1 MPSANFP
8 PPCRRDTGMSCC
20 DGIRLDDRT
29 LALLEH
35 VLVLCVASRQRLF
48 RSIEEFRGP
57 RPSPTKSLRRGG
69 WGAGG
74 AGATAAVRD
83 IEEGEPKAW
92 RPVFA
97 RLAELG
103 LFGVAVPEE
112 CGGAGGSIEDLSAM
126 VEEAAR
132 ALVPGPVATTAL
144 ATLVVSDPQLSEALA
159 AGERTAG
166 VALRSDVEFDATT
179 SRASGTV
186 PFVLGGVAD
195 GLLLVPAGDSW
206 LLVDATAEGVAVEP
220 LQASDFSRPLARA
233 VLTSAPASVLDAPA
247 DWVTDLTA
255 TVLSAEA
262 AGITRWTLDTAVAY
276 AKVRE
281 QFGKPIGSFQ
291 AIKHLCA
298 EMLCRTE
305 QVAVAAADA
314 ARAANDGDHRQL
326 SIAAAIAA
334 GVGIDAAKAN
344 AKDCIQVLGGI
355 GITWEHDAHLY
366 LRRAYG
372 IGQFLGGPA
381 RWLRRTAELTSAGV
395 RRDLSIDLS
404 DVADLRPEI
413 ADAVAGVASLPD
425 DKRQA
430 KLAEAGLLAPHW
442 PAPYGRG
449 AGPAEQLLIDQEMS
463 STGVIRPDLVI
474 GWWAAPTILEHGTP
488 EQVERFVPGTLSGD
502 IFWCQLFSEPE
513 AGSDLAS
520 LRTKAVRV
528 DGGWELTG
536 QKVWTSSAHKA
547 QWGVCLARTDPE
559 APKHKGITYFL
570 VDMGSPGIV
579 IRPLREITGD
589 ALFNEV
595 FLDSVFVP
603 DEMVVGTVNDGWRLA
618 RTTLANER
626 VAMAAGTALG
636 NPMEE
641 LLAEAAEINLD
652 VAQQD
657 RLARLI
663 ITAQVGSLLDQRIA
677 QLAVGGQDPGA
688 QSSVRKLIG
697 VGYRQALAEFRMDL
711 SEGSGIAFDKRVKD
725 FLNTRCLTIAGGTEQ
740 ILLTLAGERLLGLP
754 R

>member
-1 MPSANFP
+1 MATTITDEQFAA
-8 PPCRRDTGMSCC
+8 RELVRDW
-20 DGIRLDDRT
+20 
-29 LALLEH
+29 A
-35 VLVLCVASRQRLF
+35 
-48 RSIEEFRGP
+48 
-57 RPSPTKSLRRGG
+57 
-69 WGAGG
+69 AGS
-74 AGATAAVRD
+74 GATEAVRD
-83 IEEGEPKAW
+83 IEQGEPKAW
-92 RPVFA
+92 RPVFDG
-97 RLAELG
+97 LAGLG
-103 LFGVAVPEE
+103 LFGVAVPED

-126 VEEAAR
+126 VEEAAK
-132 ALVPGPVATTAL
+132 ALVPGPVVTTAL
-144 ATLVVSDPQLSEALA
+144 ATLVVSDPQLRAALA
-159 AGERTAG
+159 SGERTAG
-166 VALRSDVEFDATT
+166 VALDGDVEFDATT

-186 PFVLGGVAD
+186 PWVLGGVAE
-195 GLLLVPAGDSW
+195 GPLLVPAGGKW
-206 LLVDATAEGVAVEP
+206 LVVDAAAEGVAVEP
-220 LQASDFSRPLARA
+220 LHATDFSRPLAR
-233 VLTSAPASVLDAPA
+233 VRLTTAPASVLETDA
-247 DWVTDLTA
+247 DQVQDLAA
-255 TVLSAEA
+255 TLLSAEA
-262 AGITRWTLDTAVAY
+262 AGITRWALDTAVAY

-298 EMLCRTE
+298 EMLCRAE

-314 ARAANDGDHRQL
+314 ARAAVDGDRRQL

-334 GVGIDAAKAN
+334 GIGIEAARAN

-381 RWLRRTAELTSAGV
+381 RWLRRTAELTQAGV

-404 DVADLRPEI
+404 EVADLRPQI
-413 ADAVAGVASLPD
+413 ADAVAGVAALPD
-425 DKRQA
+425 GKRQA
-430 KLAEAGLLAPHW
+430 ALADARLQAPHW

-449 AGPAEQLLIDQEMS
+449 AGPAEQLLIDQELAS
-463 STGVIRPDLVI
+463 ADVARPDLVI
-474 GWWAAPTILEHGTP
+474 GWWAAPTILEHGTR
-488 EQVERFVPGTLSGD
+488 EQVERFVPGTLSGE

-547 QWGVCLARTDPE
+547 QWGVCLARTDPD

-570 VDMGSPGIV
+570 IDMSLPGIL

-595 FLDSVFVP
+595 FLDGVFVP

-641 LLAEAAEINLD
+641 LLASVAKLDLD

-663 ITAQVGSLLDQRIA
+663 ITTQVGSLLDQRIA

-697 VGYRQALAEFRMDL
+697 VRYRQALAEFRMDL
-711 SEGSGIAFDKRVKD
+711 ADGAGIVEDKIVHD

-740 ILLTLAGERLLGLP
+740 ILLTLAAERLLGLP

>member
-1 MPSANFP
+1 MPTTITDEQFAA
-8 PPCRRDTGMSCC
+8 RELVRDWAATS
-20 DGIRLDDRT
+20 
-29 LALLEH
+29 
-35 VLVLCVASRQRLF
+35 
-48 RSIEEFRGP
+48 
-57 RPSPTKSLRRGG
+57 
-69 WGAGG
+69 
-74 AGATAAVRD
+74 GATAAVRA
-83 IEEGEPKAW
+83 IEQGEPDAW
-92 RPVFA
+92 RPVFGG
-97 RLAELG
+97 LTDLG
-103 LFGVAVPEE
+103 LFGVAVPED
-112 CGGAGGSIEDLSAM
+112 CGGAGGSIEDLCAM
-126 VEEAAR
+126 VDEAAK
-132 ALVPGPVATTAL
+132 ALVPGPVAPSAL
-144 ATLVVSDPQLSEALA
+144 ATLVVTDPELRAALA

-166 VALRSDVEFDATT
+166 VALDADVEFNGAT
-179 SRASGTV
+179 SRASGTARW
-186 PFVLGGVAD
+186 VLGAVAD
-195 GLLLVPAGDSW
+195 ALLLVPAGKKW
-206 LLVDATAEGVAVEP
+206 LLIDAGADGVAVEP
-220 LQASDFSRPLARA
+220 LSATDFSRPLSQV
-233 VLTSAPASVLDAPA
+233 VLTSAPATELDSTVA
-247 DWVTDLTA
+247 DRVENLA
-255 TVLSAEA
+255 VTVLSAEA
-262 AGITRWTLDTAVAY
+262 AGIARWALDTAVAY

-298 EMLCRTE
+298 EMLCRAE

-314 ARAANDGDHRQL
+314 ARAAGDDDDRQL

-334 GVGIDAAKAN
+334 GIAIDAVKAN
-344 AKDCIQVLGGI
+344 VKDCIQVLGGI

-381 RWLRRTAELTSAGV
+381 RWLRRTAELTQAGE
-395 RRDLSIDLS
+395 RRRLSIDLS
-404 DVADLRPEI
+404 EVADLRPQI
-413 ADAVAGVASLPD
+413 AEAIAGIAALPAE
-425 DKRQA
+425 KRQA
-430 KLAEAGLLAPHW
+430 ALAEAGLLAPHW

-463 STGVIRPDLVI
+463 SAGVPRPDLVI

-488 EQVERFVPGTLSGD
+488 EQVERFVPATLRGE
-502 IFWCQLFSEPE
+502 IFWCQLFSEPG

-547 QWGVCLARTDPE
+547 QWGVCLGRTDPD

-570 VDMGSPGIV
+570 IDMSSPGIL

-595 FLDSVFVP
+595 FLDGVFVP

-626 VAMAAGTALG
+626 IAMAQGTALG
-636 NPMEE
+636 NPMEQ
-641 LLAEAAEINLD
+641 LLEAAAKVNLD

-657 RLARLI
+657 QLARLI

-677 QLAVGGQDPGA
+677 QLAVGGQDPGSE
-688 QSSVRKLIG
+688 SSVRKLIG
-697 VGYRQALAEFRMDL
+697 VRYRQALAEYRMDL
-711 SEGSGIAFDKRVKD
+711 AEGAGAVEDKIVHD

-740 ILLTLAGERLLGLP
+740 ILLTVAAERLLGLP

>member
-1 MPSANFP
+1 VATTITDEQFAA
-8 PPCRRDTGMSCC
+8 RELVRDW
-20 DGIRLDDRT
+20 
-29 LALLEH
+29 A
-35 VLVLCVASRQRLF
+35 
-48 RSIEEFRGP
+48 
-57 RPSPTKSLRRGG
+57 
-69 WGAGG
+69 AGS
-74 AGATAAVRD
+74 GATAAVRD
-83 IEEGEPKAW
+83 IEQGEPKAW
-92 RPVFA
+92 QPVFA

-144 ATLVVSDPQLSEALA
+144 ATLVVSDPQLREALA

-195 GLLLVPAGDSW
+195 GLLLVPAGDRW

-334 GVGIDAAKAN
+334 GIGIDAAKAN

-413 ADAVAGVASLPD
+413 ADGVAGVASLPD

-463 STGVIRPDLVI
+463 SAGVIRPDLVI

-502 IFWCQLFSEPE
+502 IFWCQMFSEPE

-570 VDMGSPGIV
+570 IDMSSPGIL

-595 FLDSVFVP
+595 FLDGVFVP
-603 DEMVVGTVNDGWRLA
+603 DEMMVGTVNDGWRLA

-641 LLAEAAEINLD
+641 LLAEAAKANLD

-657 RLARLI
+657 QLARLI

-697 VGYRQALAEFRMDL
+697 VRYRQALAEFRMDL

>member
-1 MPSANFP
+1 VATTITDEQFAA
-8 PPCRRDTGMSCC
+8 RELVRDW
-20 DGIRLDDRT
+20 
-29 LALLEH
+29 A
-35 VLVLCVASRQRLF
+35 
-48 RSIEEFRGP
+48 
-57 RPSPTKSLRRGG
+57 
-69 WGAGG
+69 AGSG
-74 AGATAAVRD
+74 VTAAVRD
-83 IEEGEPKAW
+83 IEQGEPKAW
-92 RPVFA
+92 QPVFA

-112 CGGAGGSIEDLSAM
+112 CGGAGGSIEDLCAM

-144 ATLVVSDPQLSEALA
+144 ATLVVSDPQLREALA
-159 AGERTAG
+159 AGERAAG
-166 VALRSDVEFDATT
+166 VALRSDVEFDAAA

-186 PFVLGGVAD
+186 PFVLGGVVD

-220 LQASDFSRPLARA
+220 LPASDFSRPLARA
-233 VLTSAPASVLDAPA
+233 VLTSAPASVLDTSA
-247 DWVTDLTA
+247 DWITDLTA

-314 ARAANDGDHRQL
+314 AHAAHDGDHRQL

-334 GVGIDAAKAN
+334 GIGIDAAKAN

-395 RRDLSIDLS
+395 RRDLGIDLS

-430 KLAEAGLLAPHW
+430 KLGEAGLLAPHW

-449 AGPAEQLLIDQEMS
+449 AGPAEQLLIDQEMAS
-463 STGVIRPDLVI
+463 AGVIRPDLVI

-488 EQVERFVPGTLSGD
+488 EQVERFVPGTLSGE
-502 IFWCQLFSEPE
+502 IFWCQLFSEPG

-547 QWGVCLARTDPE
+547 QWGVCLARTDPD

-570 VDMGSPGIV
+570 VDMSSPGIV

-595 FLDSVFVP
+595 FLDGVFVP
-603 DEMVVGTVNDGWRLA
+603 DDMVVGTVNDGWRLA

-626 VAMAAGTALG
+626 IAMAAGTALG

-641 LLAEAAEINLD
+641 LLAEAAKADLD

-657 RLARLI
+657 QLARLI

-697 VGYRQALAEFRMDL
+697 VRYRQALAEFRMDL

>member
-1 MPSANFP
+1 VATTITDEQFAA
-8 PPCRRDTGMSCC
+8 RELVRDW
-20 DGIRLDDRT
+20 
-29 LALLEH
+29 A
-35 VLVLCVASRQRLF
+35 
-48 RSIEEFRGP
+48 
-57 RPSPTKSLRRGG
+57 
-69 WGAGG
+69 AGS
-74 AGATAAVRD
+74 GATAAVRD
-83 IEEGEPKAW
+83 IEQGEPKAW
-92 RPVFA
+92 RPVFDG
-97 RLAELG
+97 LAGLG
-103 LFGVAVPEE
+103 LFGVAVSEDA
-112 CGGAGGSIEDLSAM
+112 GGAGGSIEDLSAM
-126 VEEAAR
+126 VEEAAK

-144 ATLVVSDPQLSEALA
+144 ATLVVSDPQLLAALA
-159 AGERTAG
+159 SGERTAG
-166 VALRSDVEFDATT
+166 VALDGEVEFDEAT
-179 SRASGTV
+179 SRASGTL
-186 PFVLGGVAD
+186 PRVLGADAD
-195 GLLLVPAGDSW
+195 GLLLVPAAGKW
-206 LLVDATAEGVAVEP
+206 LLVDAAAGAVAVEP
-220 LQASDFSRPLARA
+220 LQATDFSRPLAR
-233 VLTSAPASVLDAPA
+233 VELTSASASVLGAAA
-247 DWVTDLTA
+247 DRVTDLAA

-262 AGITRWTLDTAVAY
+262 AGITRWALDTAVAY

-298 EMLCRTE
+298 EMLCRAE

-314 ARAANDGDHRQL
+314 ARAAEDSDHRQL
-326 SIAAAIAA
+326 SIAAAISASI
-334 GVGIDAAKAN
+334 GIEAAKAN

-381 RWLRRTAELTSAGV
+381 RWLRRTAELTQAGV
-395 RRDLSIDLS
+395 RRNLSIDLS
-404 DVADLRPEI
+404 EVADLRPQI
-413 ADAVAGVASLPD
+413 ADAVAGVAALPD

-430 KLAEAGLLAPHW
+430 ALAEAGLLAPHW
-442 PAPYGRG
+442 SAPYGRG

-463 STGVIRPDLVI
+463 SAGVPRPDLVV

-488 EQVERFVPGTLSGD
+488 EQVERFVPATLRGE
-502 IFWCQLFSEPE
+502 IFWCQLFSEPG

-528 DGGWELTG
+528 DDGWELTG

-547 QWGVCLARTDPE
+547 QWGVCLARTDPD

-570 VDMGSPGIV
+570 IDMSSPGIL

-595 FLDSVFVP
+595 FLDGVFVP

-626 VAMAAGTALG
+626 VAMAQGTALG
-636 NPMEE
+636 NPMEQ
-641 LLAEAAEINLD
+641 LLAAAAEINLD

-688 QSSVRKLIG
+688 ESSVRKLIG
-697 VGYRQALAEFRMDL
+697 VRYRQALAEFRMDL
-711 SEGSGIAFDKRVKD
+711 TDGAGIVEDKIVHD

-740 ILLTLAGERLLGLP
+740 ILLTLAAERLLGLP